1 MDTINKNEIISIN
14 KKLAFQIQQ
23 KENRVLKLVIENQ
36 KLAFRID
43 ENEKCITELK
53 NVNKELMFHYQRNK
67 KCHAELTIAHKDLL
81 SQNKEKEKKGVGLSE
96 KNKELK
102 NAQENQNGYIEG
114 LESILLMTS
123 HRMRQPVTNIL
134 DLSYLLDESKN
145 SNNELKVS
153 IEFIKQSAL
162 MLDVYAQ
169 ELTSYTNFL
178 KKKINTKNK
187 KL

>member
-1 MDTINKNEIISIN
+1 MDTTNKNEMISIN

-23 KENRVLKLVIENQ
+23 KENRVLKLVIDNQ
-36 KLAFRID
+36 KLACQID

-67 KCHAELTIAHKDLL
+67 KCHDELTIAHKDLL
-81 SQNKEKEKKGVGLSE
+81 SQNKEKEKQGVVLFK

-102 NAQENQNGYIEG
+102 NAQENQTGYIEG
-114 LESILLMTS
+114 LESILFMTS

-134 DLSYLLDESKN
+134 GLSNLLDDYKN

-162 MLDVYAQ
+162 MLDVYTQ
-169 ELTSYTNFL
+169 ELTSYTNSL
-178 KKKINTKNK
+178 KKEKNIYK
-187 KL
+187 K